1 VSLQGVLSA
10 ERPWRIPQASGGT
23 DWERVLGEAP
33 VGNVVLAGGRSAS
46 EMLHDVLAESMA
58 VCGADNSHFGLPASA
73 DQFRRTYVDVLPRF
87 EAARLASPMRSD
99 LAGQIVAALQHKLVW
114 QSDNGFAPVADA
126 LGVAGVP
133 LPLTVHDFGTSTGW
147 LPALEYRDRVWKAH
161 ELAVLG
167 EMLAGQNVITP
178 QAAKA
183 LAWVQDH
190 VVRDGRIQLNGRRIA
205 MFGAGAEMAPTQA
218 WLAAGADVLWLDS
231 QPPPVSWSRS
241 GKLAGRLHVPAQP
254 VDLLTRPHEV
264 LATLLAFS
272 NGAPLDL
279 GLYAYAPGQ
288 AREMR
293 LTGVMNALVD
303 ALPQELVRSVT
314 MLVSPTTPAA
324 LSAWDVAAMKAR
336 FNQRPRWEALLAA
349 TGLLSREDGCTQLAQ
364 TDQVAVSRSLVSI
377 QGASYQAAQYIGK
390 VLTAECWYQHAEN
403 RKKGTTPVRIS
414 ANTAAITRTRSVEHP
429 VFTAAFGGAAAF
441 GVQTL
446 VPDQSRHLNGLL
458 AIHDWL
464 HPEAPVPGTIRVHG
478 GIHTLPYPLESALR
492 VASVIGFVRSP
503 QLLRGLLKG

>member
-1 VSLQGVLSA
+1 M
-10 ERPWRIPQASGGT
+10 
-23 DWERVLGEAP
+23 GEAP

-46 EMLHDVLAESMA
+46 EILHDVLAESMA
-58 VCGADNSHFGLPASA
+58 VCRADNSHFGLPSSA

-87 EAARLASPMRSD
+87 EAARLASPLRRD
-99 LAGQIVAALQHKLVW
+99 IARQIVTALQDKLVW
-114 QSDNGFAPVADA
+114 QSGDSMTPVAQA
-126 LGVAGVP
+126 LGVAGAS
-133 LPLTVHDFGTSTGW
+133 LPLTVHDLGNSAGW
-147 LPALEYRDRVWKAH
+147 LPELVYRDREWKAH
-161 ELAVLG
+161 ELAALG

-183 LAWVQDH
+183 LAWVQDN
-190 VVRDGRIQLNGRRIA
+190 VVHDGRIQLTGRRIA
-205 MFGAGAEMAPTQA
+205 MFGAGAEMAPTLA

-231 QPPPVSWSRS
+231 QTPPVSWSQS
-241 GKLAGRLHVPAQP
+241 GKLTGRLHVPTQP
-254 VDLLTRPHEV
+254 VDLLNRPQEV

-272 NGAPLDL
+272 NGEPMDL

-314 MLVSPTTPAA
+314 MLVSPTTPTA
-324 LSAWDVAAMKAR
+324 LSVEDVAWMKTR
-336 FNQRPRWEALLAA
+336 FDNRPRWEALLAA
-349 TGLLSREDGCTQLAQ
+349 TGILSREDGCTQASQ
-364 TDQVAVSRSLVSI
+364 IAVSRSLVSI

-390 VLTAECWYQHAEN
+390 VLTAECWHHAAGEDKS
-403 RKKGTTPVRIS
+403 RTKPTRIS

-446 VPDQSRHLNGLL
+446 LPDQSRCLNGLL

-464 HPEAPVPGTIRVHG
+464 HPDVPVPGTIRIHG

-492 VASVIGFVRSP
+492 VASVIGFGRSP
-503 QLLRGLLKG
+503 QLLRGLLKGSHRR

>member
-1 VSLQGVLSA
+1 M
-10 ERPWRIPQASGGT
+10 
-23 DWERVLGEAP
+23 GEAP

-46 EMLHDVLAESMA
+46 EILHDVLAEAMA
-58 VCGADNSHFGLPASA
+58 VCGADNAHFGLPTSA

-87 EAARLASPMRSD
+87 EAARLASPKRGD
-99 LAGQIVAALQHKLVW
+99 IARQIVIALQRKLLW
-114 QSDNGFAPVADA
+114 QSGDSIIAPVAEV
-126 LGVAGVP
+126 LGVTGTP
-133 LPLTVHDFGTSTGW
+133 LPLSVHDFGEPVGW
-147 LPALEYRDRVWKAH
+147 LPELVYRGKAWNGH
-161 ELAVLG
+161 ELAALG
-167 EMLAGQNVITP
+167 DTLAKQNVITP

-190 VVRDGRIQLNGRRIA
+190 VVQDGRIQLNGRRIV

-218 WLAAGADVLWLDS
+218 WLAAGADVLWLDN
-231 QPPPVSWSRS
+231 QPPPASLRQS
-241 GKLAGRLHVPAQP
+241 GKLTGRLHVPAEP
-254 VDLLTRPHEV
+254 VDLLLRPHEV

-272 NGAPLDL
+272 NGEPMDL

-324 LSAWDVAAMKAR
+324 LSVEDVAAMKAR
-336 FNQRPRWEALLAA
+336 FHARPRWEALLAA
-349 TGLLSREDGCTQLAQ
+349 TGLLSREDGCTQ
-364 TDQVAVSRSLVSI
+364 VSGIAVSRSLVSI

-390 VLTAECWYQHAEN
+390 VLTAECWHHAAGEDKS
-403 RKKGTTPVRIS
+403 RTTPTRIS

-446 VPDQSRHLNGLL
+446 LPDQSRCLNGLL

-464 HPEAPVPGTIRVHG
+464 HPDAPVPGSIRVHG

-492 VASVIGFVRSP
+492 VASVIGFMRSP
-503 QLLRGLLKG
+503 QLLRGLLRG